1 MHCYLSMTFFAT
13 YISIARSSYLVYTL
27 DYFEE
32 RKNIAFEE
40 RKNIAE
46 KMDTNAQWFHS
57 SCSILPQRVNIRVR
71 GFHLVSFLPE
81 VIDIFN
87 QQVLSQVMTLEVT
100 RKPEMHGA

>member
-1 MHCYLSMTFFAT
+1 MHCYLSMTFVAT
-13 YISIARSSYLVYTL
+13 YISIARSSYLVYTF

-32 RKNIAFEE
+32 RKNTAFEE
-40 RKNIAE
+40 RQNIAE
-46 KMDTNAQWFHS
+46 KMDNAQRYHS

-87 QQVLSQVMTLEVT
+87 QQVMTLEVT
-100 RKPEMHGA
+100 RNPEMHGA